1 MTEEALYDLVAT
13 LHEPVMDR
21 SKPLWEFHVIDNL
34 EGNRFAMYSKIHHA
48 YADGVTLSRWL
59 GHSLSRS
66 PKIKVPTAIWEQDTP
81 GLKQRKRQEGSLF
94 KALVNSS
101 NKARQALGGIGKLV
115 AQLALENA
123 GLTRNAVSVPF
134 KAREETPLTG
144 PVTADRQF
152 ASARID
158 MKRLSKLR
166 GATRCTL
173 NHIALTCIDGALRRY
188 LADYGI
194 DLDRPISIQMP
205 VNLRDKG
212 DKISGNKVGLVL
224 VDLAPKTDDPY
235 TRLRE
240 IGFTLRA
247 VRNQIDGVPA
257 VAVTQ
262 YSAVMVLLMELIEL
276 FQLNSILPAVADT
289 LVSNV
294 PGPSKPL
301 YMEGA
306 KLEQSL
312 PVSAL
317 APGSQLNITL
327 YSYDGTLYF
336 GMVATKKVED
346 LRNLC
351 RYIEEAFVELEH
363 AVYSSR

>member
-1 MTEEALYDLVAT
+1 MTEEALYDFVAK
-13 LHEPVMDR
+13 LHEPLMDR
-21 SKPLWEFHVIDNL
+21 NKPLWEFHFIDNL

-59 GHSLSRS
+59 GHGLNPSA
-66 PKIKVPTAIWEQDTP
+66 KVKVPTAIWEQDDP
-81 GLKQRKRQEGSLF
+81 GVKKRKRRRGSLF
-94 KALVNSS
+94 KSLANSS
-101 NKARQALGGIGKLV
+101 NELRQAIGGVGKLV
-115 AQLALENA
+115 TQLALEGA
-123 GLTRNAVSVPF
+123 GLTRNAVSIPF

-152 ASARID
+152 ASARVD

-188 LADYGI
+188 LADNGI
-194 DLDRPISIQMP
+194 DLDRPISILMP
-205 VNLRDKG
+205 VNLRDK
-212 DKISGNKVGLVL
+212 DDRISGNKVGMVL
-224 VDLAPKTDDPY
+224 VELAPKTDDPY

-257 VAVTQ
+257 IAVTQ
-262 YSAVMVLLMELIEL
+262 YTAVLALLMELIEIL
-276 FQLNSILPAVADT
+276 QLNRVLPAVSDT

-294 PGPSKPL
+294 PGPAKTL
-301 YMEGA
+301 YMDGA

-312 PVSAL
+312 PVSTL
-317 APGSQLNITL
+317 VPGSQLNITL

-336 GMVATKKVED
+336 GMVATKKVEG
-346 LRNLC
+346 LRNLG
-351 RYIEEAFVELEH
+351 RYIEEAFVELEQ
-363 AVYSSR
+363 AVYGTT